1 MAKDKLPKDKWL
13 GARVDANMDA
23 EVSTYIEAADMV
35 MGDLIR
41 KSVREYMQ
49 NHPIKQMV
57 PEQTTITK
65 PGE

>member
-23 EVSTYIEAADMV
+23 EVSAYIEAADMV

-49 NHPIKQMV
+49 NHPVKKTV
-57 PEQTTITK
+57 PDPTQITK